1 VAHTCKAGA
10 APDSLFDI
18 RGQTYNPQRLSPDT
32 SPSDPSAGNGFASVI
47 AIDGPVASGKSA
59 VGRKVA
65 EQLGGYRFVDT
76 GMMYRAITWLAIQR
90 GVDLEDEEALAK
102 LAREVSIR
110 LERGHDGSPVLFL
123 NNQNVTSYL
132 REPEIDRNVPH
143 VSEVRGVRQATV
155 PHQRAMA
162 AQGRLVMVGR
172 DIGSEVLPT
181 APVKVFL
188 TATAQER
195 ARRRHAEMQR
205 RGDTRSLDT
214 ILEEVKQRDYID
226 ENRDVSPL
234 LNPDRDPMPEGT
246 EIILTDDLTED
257 EVVERIC
264 EAARQRR

>member
-1 VAHTCKAGA
+1 
-10 APDSLFDI
+10 LFDI
-18 RGQTYNPQRLSPDT
+18 RGETYNPDRLSPDT
-32 SPSDPSAGNGFASVI
+32 SPSDPLAGNGYASVI

-65 EQLGGYRFVDT
+65 ERLGGYRFVDT
-76 GMMYRAITWLAIQR
+76 GMMYRAITWLALQR
-90 GVDLEDEEALAK
+90 GINLDDEDALSK
-102 LAREVSIR
+102 LARDVSIR
-110 LERGHDGSPVLFL
+110 LERGPDGSPVLFL
-123 NNQNVTSYL
+123 NNQNVTAFL
-132 REPEIDRNVPH
+132 REPEIDHNVPN

-172 DIGSEVLPT
+172 DIGSEVLQD

-188 TATAQER
+188 TATPQER

-214 ILEEVKQRDYID
+214 ILEEVEERDYID

-234 LNPDRDPMPEGT
+234 LNPDRDEMPVGT
-246 EIILTDDLTED
+246 QIILTDDLTED
-257 EVVERIC
+257 EVVQRIC
-264 EAARQRR
+264 EVARQPR